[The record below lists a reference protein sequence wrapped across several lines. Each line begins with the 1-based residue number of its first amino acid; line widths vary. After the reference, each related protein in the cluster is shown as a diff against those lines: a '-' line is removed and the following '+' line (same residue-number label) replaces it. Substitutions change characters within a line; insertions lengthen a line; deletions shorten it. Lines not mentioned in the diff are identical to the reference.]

1 MPCKTSKKVTSD
13 NKLSLDKIILILGLV
28 IYGTGFSLLYVIF
41 APLSRSIGLST
52 NQFGVLI
59 AISNVALVFSSYYW
73 GKRSQIVGRKRV
85 FIIGLFSYAIAYA
98 VFAFGIQIG
107 LWRLLEPVYL
117 FIMLFLIRIFY
128 GALIGGIQPA
138 AVAYM
143 SDTTEASKRAQG
155 MALIGMA
162 SGIGTMIG
170 PVVGGGFAF
179 IHPLFPMY
187 FGAAI
192 AVIGGLLAMKYLK
205 QTNIESIQ
213 TNNKSTL
220 KFYDNRIFPYLIGWA
235 IAFLVFTS
243 TQVIA
248 AFFIEDQLGVSS
260 QSEIIK
266 ATSISLL
273 SMALTTT
280 FMQAVVLQIIHLK
293 PTTLLRICF
302 LIFGVVLISISF
314 VNTLAQ
320 FYLAFAGIG
329 VAFSMI
335 TPGLNSAA
343 TLSVESS
350 EQGEVAGFLSAAPVV
365 GMIFGPPLGTVLY
378 NINPTYPFYYGGL
391 IAIVLGIY
399 FQFVNLTENQITDEG
414 KN

>member
-1 MPCKTSKKVTSD
+1 M
-13 NKLSLDKIILILGLV
+13 

-52 NQFGVLI
+52 NQFGILI
-59 AISNVALVFSSYYW
+59 AVSNVALVFSSYYW

-85 FIIGLFSYAIAYA
+85 FIIGLFSYAIAYTI
-98 VFAFGIQIG
+98 FAFGIQIG
-107 LWRLLEPVYL
+107 IWKLLEPVYL

-170 PVVGGGFAF
+170 PVIGGGFAF

-213 TNNKSTL
+213 TNNKNTL

-248 AFFIEDQLGVSS
+248 AFFIEDQLGVIS

-302 LIFGVVLISISF
+302 LIFGMVLISISF
-314 VNTLAQ
+314 VSNLAQ

-343 TLSVESS
+343 TLSVDSS

-365 GMIFGPPLGTVLY
+365 GMIFGPPIGTLLY
-378 NINPTYPFYYGGL
+378 NIDPTYPFYYGGL
-391 IAIVLGIY
+391 VAIVLGIY
-399 FQFVNLTENQITDEG
+399 FQFVNVDENQITDTN